1 MSESAGRIGVLIIGS
16 LYWDVA
22 PHRRTWRC
30 DRLDQ
35 YRGRYVHVPIR
46 YGRLSEKR
54 QSYTM
59 VFSTSLGTHEY
70 GRAIVVPCSRRVR
83 SAADLVDEAVH
94 LWTAETTHGKNPG
107 GRVSAKDGWGC
118 VGALPNPQR
127 PLPADLRAGWT
138 ERVSDEPLYGKL
150 NAADSEDA
158 AVDQSGL
165 LTIPWPETEDGSP
178 LEVDLLLAT
187 ATAPKIVDGRYP
199 TVQEIAGA
207 WNNTDGRAH
216 YFYNNREHGITTFQ
230 DPAIED
236 RLKAR
241 GLRS

>member
-1 MSESAGRIGVLIIGS
+1 
-16 LYWDVA
+16 
-22 PHRRTWRC
+22 
-30 DRLDQ
+30 
-35 YRGRYVHVPIR
+35 
-46 YGRLSEKR
+46 
-54 QSYTM
+54 M